1 MMATT
6 AQFAPS
12 SVKIGRLPAC
22 LLQTLQAA
30 FLKPLFVSA

>member
-12 SVKIGRLPAC
+12 SVKTGR

-30 FLKPLFVSA
+30 FDRLKPLFLSA